1 VAFETFFASKSNVK
15 NCISCREWGTLSC
28 KIVAEKV
35 QPIMKANTAV
45 DRADNQM
52 LHVLAVPL

>member
-15 NCISCREWGTLSC
+15 NCISCREWGTLQNSGR
-28 KIVAEKV
+28 KGSANY
-35 QPIMKANTAV
+35 KANTAV
-45 DRADNQM
+45 DRADNQK